1 MARIFLD
8 RLTKRFGKVIALSDF
23 TLEVKD
29 GEFIAI
35 LGPSGSGKTTT
46 LYLIAGV
53 YKPTSGKIYFDDQVV
68 NDIPPQYRNIGL
80 VFQSYALY
88 PHMTVYEN
96 IAFPLRLK
104 KIPREQIKQK
114 VEKVAKMLHID
125 ELLARKPNQISG
137 GQQQRVALARALVK
151 EPNIL
156 LLDEPL
162 SNLDAKLRVATRGE
176 IKRLQKELEITA
188 VLVTHDQIEAMTMAE
203 RIAVIHK
210 GKLQQ
215 YSTPHDLYSNPENL
229 FVAGFIGNPPM
240 NFLHGRFKKEG
251 DNFKIIINGSE
262 IRIPHERIKQ
272 ARGEIPSEIIMGI
285 RPEEI
290 AINVSPDESW
300 PRLRGEIYVT
310 EPLGK
315 ETLITVSIDGQKIS
329 ALTTNED
336 WEIGEHVTLYLNPNR
351 IHIFDPESE
360 ARLI

>member
-8 RLTKRFGKVIALSDF
+8 RLTKKFGKVIALSDL

-53 YKPTSGKIYFDDQVV
+53 YKPTSGKIYFDDQVI

-88 PHMTVYEN
+88 PHMTVYDN
-96 IAFPLRLK
+96 IAFPLKLK
-104 KIPREQIKQK
+104 KLPKEEIRKRI
-114 VEKVAKMLHID
+114 EKVAKMLHID
-125 ELLARKPNQISG
+125 ELFSRKPNQISG

-176 IKRLQKELEITA
+176 IKRLQRELGITA
-188 VLVTHDQIEAMTMAE
+188 ILVTHDQVEAMTMAE
-203 RIAVIHK
+203 RIAVIHR

-215 YSTPHDLYSNPENL
+215 YSTPHDLYNNPENL

-240 NFLHGRFKKEG
+240 NFLRGAFRIDGGKAE
-251 DNFKIIINGSE
+251 IITNGF
-262 IRIPHERIKQ
+262 RISIPVERINQ
-272 ARGEIPSEIIMGI
+272 AKLEIPEEVIMGI

-290 AINVSPDESW
+290 AINTSPREGW
-300 PRLRGEIYVT
+300 PELRGEIYVT

-315 ETLITVSIDGQKIS
+315 ETLITVTINEQRIS
-329 ALTTNED
+329 ALTPKEN
-336 WEIGEHVTLYLNPNR
+336 WEIGERVGLFLNPDR
-351 IHIFDPESE
+351 IHLFDPKTEK
-360 ARLI
+360 RIV